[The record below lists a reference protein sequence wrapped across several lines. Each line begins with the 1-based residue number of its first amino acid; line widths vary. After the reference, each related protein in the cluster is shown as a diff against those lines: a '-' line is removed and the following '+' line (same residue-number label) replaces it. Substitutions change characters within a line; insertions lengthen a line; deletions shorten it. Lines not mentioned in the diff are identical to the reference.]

1 MKRLAQVAGLLL
13 AAGFVAIQFVP
24 VRRTSRLG
32 SGDPDAARMLR
43 LPLDGDA
50 MADLGVR
57 RADVMAGGA
66 GRRPRT

>member
-1 MKRLAQVAGLLL
+1 MPDEPLGRWLPGLVERGTVDL
-13 AAGFVAIQFVP
+13 
-24 VRRTSRLG
+24 
-32 SGDPDAARMLR
+32 AARMLR
-43 LPLDGDA
+43 LPLDRDA